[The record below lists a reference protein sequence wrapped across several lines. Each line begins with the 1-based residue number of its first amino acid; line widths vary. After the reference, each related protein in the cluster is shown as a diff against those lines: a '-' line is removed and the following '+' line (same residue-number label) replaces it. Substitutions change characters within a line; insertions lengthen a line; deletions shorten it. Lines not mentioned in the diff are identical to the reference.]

1 MDILICSSHKTLF
14 AQTSI
19 TFVWRVLLVWPAVAI
34 APRAGRVR
42 DIRRKYVCGTEREGE
57 AEREGGPGQT
67 LCWSYDSAAWPAV
80 VVGGYCF
87 LAMALPSLTSPEW
100 RRGSAQFA
108 HLRRPRASRP
118 HRAIPSPETHIAPR
132 PGKIRP
138 TRTKGEHKC
147 CNVAGHER
155 VGAGGATL
163 DCPARADSISQIMG
177 DEEGPDNADR
187 ARV

>member
-1 MDILICSSHKTLF
+1 MCGRCCWSGRPSLS
-14 AQTSI
+14 
-19 TFVWRVLLVWPAVAI
+19 
-34 APRAGRVR
+34 PRAPDAYVTSDANMCVEWRGR
-42 DIRRKYVCGTEREGE
+42 ER
-57 AEREGGPGQT
+57 GPGQT
-67 LCWSYDSAAWPAV
+67 LCWSYDPAAWPAV

-100 RRGSAQFA
+100 RRGSAQFV
-108 HLRRPRASRP
+108 HLRGHAPPTPSHP
-118 HRAIPSPETHIAPR
+118 IPSPETHIAQR

-138 TRTKGEHKC
+138 TRAKGEHKC